1 MQKNLIVAVAVIRRK
16 DGRILFAKR
25 PAGKACAGEWEF
37 PGGKIEAGETPFQA
51 LHREIE
57 EELAIN
63 ISHARPWI
71 TVRHSYPHA
80 QVLLH
85 FFIVTNWSGK
95 EHGREGQQLS
105 WQDISDISISPML
118 AANAPVIRALGLPDV
133 YSISCAKTLGEEE
146 FFRRLPNMI
155 DKGMRL
161 LQIREKEM
169 TACQL
174 KRFVDQLLPI
184 TVPAGVITLIN
195 SSMPAQQIKRFSGVH
210 LTSSHLM
217 ELDQRPDFELVA
229 ASCHNQLELNQAIKL
244 GLDFVVLSP
253 VLKTASH
260 PDAIPLGISGMRKII
275 AECPIPV
282 YALGGMSIDQLHEMQ
297 SHGAHGIAMMRNAWQ

>member
-1 MQKNLIVAVAVIRRK
+1 MQKQLSVAVAVIRRE
-16 DGRILFAKR
+16 DGSILFAKR
-25 PAGKACAGEWEF
+25 PLGKACAGEWEF
-37 PGGKIEAGETPFQA
+37 PGGKIEAGETPLQA

-85 FFIVTNWSGK
+85 FFIVSDWSGK

-105 WQDISDISISPML
+105 WQDISNISISPLL

-133 YSISCAKTLGEEE
+133 YSISCANALGEEE
-146 FFRRLPNMI
+146 FLRRLPNMI

-174 KRFVDQLLPI
+174 KRFVDQLLTI
-184 TVPAGVITLIN
+184 TLPAGVITLIS
-195 SSMPAQQIKRFSGVH
+195 SSMPAEQRKRFSGIH

-217 ELDQRPDFELVA
+217 ELDNRPDFELVA
-229 ASCHNQLELNQAIKL
+229 ASCHNREELEKAIQLEL
-244 GLDFVVLSP
+244 DFAVLSP
-253 VLKTASH
+253 VNRTPTHPEAS
-260 PDAIPLGISGMRKII
+260 PLGKKGFAEII
-275 AECPIPV
+275 EECPIPV
-282 YALGGMSIDQLHEMQ
+282 YALGGMSRDQLHELQ
-297 SHGAHGIAMMRNAWQ
+297 SLGAHGIAMMRNAWL